1 MSTHSTNVRIYYEDT
16 DTGGVVYY
24 ANYMKFAERARTE
37 LLRNAG
43 FEQAALFDDENIGFV
58 VRKCDMEF
66 LRPARLDDLL
76 TIDTK
81 IVDITRVRVLM
92 EQTIKR
98 GEEVLVTLNVML
110 AVVNKNMQPTRLP
123 ETIREAMLHS
133 STNAD

>member
-76 TIDTK
+76 TIDTN

-98 GEEVLVTLNVML
+98 GEEVLVTLNVIL